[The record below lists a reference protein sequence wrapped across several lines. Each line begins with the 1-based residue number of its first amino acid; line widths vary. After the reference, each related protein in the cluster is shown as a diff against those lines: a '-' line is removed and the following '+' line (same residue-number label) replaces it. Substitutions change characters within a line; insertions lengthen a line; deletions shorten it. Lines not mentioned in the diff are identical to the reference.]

1 MLSRSLY
8 RMIALVALAAILV
21 PIVISCALA
30 PQPAPSPTPAAP
42 TAAPSPVAPAI
53 TPAPAPAPASLD
65 GEWEGSIKVAGQEIG
80 IVVKFQGS
88 GGDLNGWLD
97 IPAQS
102 IKDNVLNS
110 VKAEGAKIHFE
121 AFGGARNAVFDGELG
136 ADGSIAGEFQQ
147 ASYEGTFTLKRMAAG
162 QPTPIAEVPYN
173 QEEVTFKNGDVTL
186 GGTLTTPRSGGPF
199 PAVVLI
205 SGSGQQNRDE
215 EIFGFK
221 PFALITDHFTRDGI
235 AVLRYDDRGVGASTG
250 DTVNATSADLA
261 GDVLAAVE
269 LLKTRADI
277 NPKQI
282 GLLGHSEGGMIAPMV
297 ANSSSDVAFI
307 ILLAGPGVRGDLLL
321 ERQAVDVLKAS
332 GASQA
337 EIDANMAMQGRAIE
351 VARTGSGQAEL
362 EAEIRAKAREQIEA
376 MPEEQRKALGD
387 IDKAIEDAVQNQ
399 MQALLTPWLKF
410 FVNYDPAP
418 ALEKVQVPV
427 LAIFGGKDT
436 QVAAEPNEQAM
447 RAALER
453 GQNARTTFKTYPN
466 ANHLFQ
472 PATTGSPNEYATLRE
487 FVPGFLDDTVEW
499 IKDVLEET
507 E

>member
-1 MLSRSLY
+1 MVSRSLY
-8 RMIALVALAAILV
+8 RTIALVALAAILV
-21 PIVISCALA
+21 PVFVSCAPA
-30 PQPAPSPTPAAP
+30 PQPTPSPTPTASGAP
-42 TAAPSPVAPAI
+42 TQAI
-53 TPAPAPAPASLD
+53 TPAPGRAPASLD

-80 IVVKFQGS
+80 IVVRFQS
-88 GGDLNGWLD
+88 GGGGLKGWLD
-97 IPAQS
+97 VPAQS
-102 IKDNVLNS
+102 AKDNVLNN
-110 VKAEGAKIHFE
+110 VKAEGTSIHFE
-121 AFGGARNAVFDGELG
+121 AFGGPRNALFDGELG
-136 ADGSIAGEFQQ
+136 SDGAISGKFQQ
-147 ASYEGTFTLKRMAAG
+147 ASYEGTFTLKLKAPA
-162 QPTPIAEVPYN
+162 QPTPTAVVPYK

-186 GGTLTTPRSGGPF
+186 GGTLSVPHVGGPF

-215 EIFGFK
+215 EVFGFK
-221 PFALITDHFTRDGI
+221 PFALIADHFTRNSI
-235 AVLRYDDRGVGASTG
+235 AVLRYDDRGIGASTG
-250 DTVNATSADLA
+250 DTANATSADLA

-269 LLKTRADI
+269 LLKSRADI

-321 ERQAVDVLKAS
+321 ERQNVDVLKAS

-337 EIDANMAMQGRAIE
+337 EIDANAALQKRAIE
-351 VARTGSGQAEL
+351 VMRTGSGQAEL
-362 EAEIRAKAREQIEA
+362 EAELRTQIRKHIEA
-376 MPEEQRKALGD
+376 MPEDQRKALGD
-387 IDKAIEDAVQNQ
+387 IDRAVEDGVRNQ
-399 MQALLTPWLKF
+399 MEALLSPWLKF
-410 FVNYDPAP
+410 FVTYDPAP

-427 LAIFGGKDT
+427 LAIFGGKDM

-453 GQNARTTFKTYPN
+453 GQNARATFKTYPN

-472 PATTGSPNEYATLRE
+472 PANTGSPNEYATLKE

-499 IKDVLEET
+499 IRDMLEGT